1 MGFLVYMAHINDHF
15 LSANLWQG
23 IWLTRWDARTWSVTA
38 TLLLLMVMKSV
49 FSQNRNITETSRVS
63 VWCVC

>member
-1 MGFLVYMAHINDHF
+1 MAFLVYMAHINDHF
-15 LSANLWQG
+15 LCANLRHG
-23 IWLTRWDARTWSVTA
+23 AWLTCWDACTWCDTA
-38 TLLLLMVMKSV
+38 TLLLLIVMKSV